1 MTKAKYSFTVTA
13 ILDAANT
20 IEAADKLRGLLE
32 SNGFEQTSCECGGVT
47 LGPKTVRVITN
58 APVAATRTATAH
70 AARKTATP
78 TMCSRSDATRMT
90 VTTRSTSAKTI
101 GATIPNARKTPSDTP
116 SNAKDGRKAS
126 MASKSDTS
134 TVPNMPRIFGRNH
147 DLRHRNQVACHRN
160 QLGQPIPRN
169 LHGGRALRTRHTVR
183 RIRHGLP
190 LPALRRMGGYV
201 ATSDTGKKHSE
212 LYVKIFH
219 YKEWDAISHHE
230 LRKRLSKERRS

>member
-1 MTKAKYSFTVTA
+1 MTKAKHSFTVTA

-116 SNAKDGRKAS
+116 SNAKDEDG
-126 MASKSDTS
+126 DWS
-134 TVPNMPRIFGRNH
+134 TFGEFSQWENDERYTDDWH
-147 DLRHRNQVACHRN
+147 VVYKT
-160 QLGQPIPRN
+160 LG
-169 LHGGRALRTRHTVR
+169 AEAF
-183 RIRHGLP
+183 P
-190 LPALRRMGGYV
+190 LTKLN
-201 ATSDTGKKHSE
+201 TKKE
-212 LYVKIFH
+212 N
-219 YKEWDAISHHE
+219 
-230 LRKRLSKERRS
+230 